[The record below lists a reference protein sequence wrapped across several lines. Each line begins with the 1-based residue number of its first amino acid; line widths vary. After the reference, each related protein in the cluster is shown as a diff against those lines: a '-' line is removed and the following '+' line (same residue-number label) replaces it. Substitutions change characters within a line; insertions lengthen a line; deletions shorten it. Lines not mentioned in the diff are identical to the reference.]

1 LVAFGTDDA
10 HVLGVLSS
18 QTHELWALATGGTL
32 EDRPRYNITRCF
44 DPFPFPTASPEQQ
57 TRIAALA
64 EQFDA
69 HRKRQ
74 QAAHPALTLTGMYN
88 VLAKLRSGE
97 ALSAKDKTIHEMG
110 LVAVL
115 RQLHDELD
123 TAVLAA
129 YGWSD
134 LAPTDSDALLD
145 RLVALNLERAREE
158 AAGHIRWLRPEFQN
172 PTAVPQGDFVP
183 GAVNTEKQAKMDLPE
198 KSPSTAT
205 ATEKRPWPPSLPE
218 QVRAVADQLS
228 PIPLDE
234 PALAARFTGKGP
246 WKKRL
251 PEILAMLEAL
261 GRAKRS
267 DGGWVG

>member
-1 LVAFGTDDA
+1 
-10 HVLGVLSS
+10 VLSS
-18 QTHELWALATGGTL
+18 LVHIVWALAAGGTL
-32 EDRPRYNITRCF
+32 EDRPVYNKSRCF
-44 DPFPFPTASPEQQ
+44 DPFPFPAASPEQQ
-57 TRIAALA
+57 ARIAALA
-64 EQFDA
+64 EQLDT

-74 QAAHPALTLTGMYN
+74 QAAHPDLTLTGMYN

-97 ALSAKDKTIHEMG
+97 PLTAKDKAIHEMG
-110 LVAVL
+110 LVAIL

-129 YGWSD
+129 YGWQD
-134 LAPTDSDALLD
+134 HTPGNTETLLD
-145 RLVALNLERAREE
+145 RLVALNAERAIEE

-172 PTAVPQGDFVP
+172 PSAAVDPQ
-183 GAVNTEKQAKMDLPE
+183 KQAKMDLPE
-198 KSPSTAT
+198 KTPSTAPGT
-205 ATEKRPWPPSLPE
+205 KHPRGAAGPAEKRPWPASLPE

-234 PALAARFTGKGP
+234 PALAARFSGKGP

-251 PEILAMLEAL
+251 PEILAMLAAL
-261 GRAKRS
+261 GRAKQS